1 MYDDGMVAATAKML
15 AERLSNE
22 QATVRKWD
30 RYYEGEQPLAY
41 MPDELL
47 RELDGRV
54 KQVVVNWPR
63 LVVDSVEE
71 RLDVE
76 GFRFGETNDPRAWE
90 WWQANDLDEESQ
102 LAHVDALAA
111 ARSFVIVGQDED
123 DDTLPLITVESA
135 EQVTVLRDPASRRVK
150 AALKCWTD
158 AGDKFRVVYLPDRTV
173 YFYGKNDHRDEYEIY
188 NEDRHDMGVV
198 PVVPLVNRRRLM
210 RDNGVSDLADVAP
223 LSDAACK
230 IATDMMTSAEFH
242 GMPRRIV
249 VGMTED
255 DFKDAEGRPVSRW
268 QQIAGRLWMS
278 GALPSEVRVDQ
289 LKEADL
295 RNFHETLNAL
305 ARMVASIS
313 GLPPNF
319 LGYSEANPTSADAI
333 RASESRL
340 VKRAERKQRA
350 FGGSWEQVIRLAY
363 RVVTGELPENAHRL
377 ETQWRDASTPTLAQ
391 KADAAVKLLQ
401 AGIIPREQ
409 ARKDL
414 GYTQTE
420 RDEMRAEDDAAAAR
434 VLSGDFES
442 LLGPKPGQAA
452 QPDQSSADDD
462 ESLKKKSEALE

>member
-1 MYDDGMVAATAKML
+1 MDLAAASRL
-15 AERLSNE
+15 AERLSTE
-22 QATVRKWD
+22 QPTIRKWD
-30 RYYEGEQPLAY
+30 QYYEGNQPLTY

-76 GFRFGETNDPRAWE
+76 GFRFGEVNDPRAWE

-102 LAHVDALAA
+102 LAHVDALATS
-111 ARSFVIVGQDED
+111 RSFVIVGTHSDDES
-123 DDTLPLITVESA
+123 LPLITVESA
-135 EQVTVLRDPASRRVK
+135 EQVTVERDPASRRVT
-150 AALKCWTD
+150 AALKAWQDTQ
-158 AGDKFRVVYLPDRTV
+158 KRRHRVLYLPDRTV
-173 YFYGKNDHRDEYEIY
+173 YLFSDHEYRDEFEIY
-188 NEDRHDMGVV
+188 HEDVHGLGVV

-210 RDNGVSDLADVAP
+210 HDCGVSDLADVAP

-255 DFKDAEGRPVSRW
+255 DFKDGEGRPVSRW

-278 GALPSEVRVDQ
+278 GALPSDVRVDQ
-289 LKEADL
+289 LREADL
-295 RNFHETLNAL
+295 RNFHETLNSL

-350 FGGSWEQVIRLAY
+350 FGGSWEQVMRLAY
-363 RVVTGELPENAHRL
+363 LMVDGVLPENAHRL

-401 AGIIPREQ
+401 SGIIPREQ

-420 RDEMRAEDDAAAAR
+420 RDEMRAEDESATAR
-434 VLSGDFES
+434 VLASEFDA
-442 LLGPKPGQAA
+442 LVGPKP
-452 QPDQSSADDD
+452 QPV
-462 ESLKKKSEALE
+462 E